1 MNSPISISQRRRR
14 LLQGLAALAVPA
26 AAVGK
31 PPSLGRARV
40 IVVGGGVAGAACARW
55 LRWLAPDLRIVLIEP
70 QATVYSGF
78 FCNTVLAGLNPLP
91 FIARSPAEL
100 GDFRIEVVAASVT
113 GLDVEQRRVHL
124 SDGRRLDGDAV
135 VLAPG
140 VAMRDDAIPGFDSEA
155 MRENPPAWPGGRAEL
170 ALVRDRL
177 LELPHGAVIVVGSP
191 AAPYRCPPGPYE
203 RVSLFAHVLSQVN
216 PRAKILIADAKD
228 SFSKQTLFM
237 EAWARHYSGMIEWIG
252 RQDGGEVRRYDH
264 ATQAVLLAGGDAV
277 AADWAHIIPPQ
288 RAGMLADASGLADRS
303 GWIPVDAADFQVPGT
318 HGIYAV
324 GDAAQVQPM
333 PKSAFAAYNQARSCA
348 QAIVAALG
356 GHAYQP
362 GLLANTCYSMVTPEA
377 AFSVSSL
384 YEVRD
389 GRPRIRNPDHQLSPL
404 IAQEAERRREAR
416 EARALFAH
424 LMRLCYGR

>member
-1 MNSPISISQRRRR
+1 MTSRASISQRRRR
-14 LLQGLAALAVPA
+14 LLQGLAGLAVPS
-26 AAVGK
+26 AAVGR
-31 PPSLGRARV
+31 PPSLSKARV
-40 IVVGGGVAGAACARW
+40 IIVGGGVAGAACARW

-70 QATVYSGF
+70 KATVYSGF
-78 FCNTVLAGLNPLP
+78 FCNTVLAGLNPLS
-91 FIARSPAEL
+91 FIARTPAEL

-113 GLDVEQRRVHL
+113 GLDEQRRRVHL
-124 SDGRRLDGDAV
+124 SDGRRLDGDAI

-140 VAMRDDAIPGFDSEA
+140 IAMRNDAIPGFDAEA
-155 MRENPPAWPGGRAEL
+155 MRENPPAWPGGRNEL
-170 ALVRDRL
+170 ALVRGRL
-177 LELPHGAVIVVGSP
+177 LALPEGAVIVVAPP

-203 RVSLFAHVLSQVN
+203 RVSLFAHVLSKVN

-228 SFSKQTLFM
+228 SFSKQTLFI

-252 RQDGGEVRRYDH
+252 RQDGGEVRRYVH
-264 ATQAVLLAGGDAV
+264 GTQAVQLANGDEI
-277 AADWAHIIPPQ
+277 AADWAHVIPPQ
-288 RAGMLADASGLADRS
+288 SAGTLAEVSGLVDRS
-303 GWIPVDAADFQVPGT
+303 GWIPVDASDFHVPGT
-318 HGIYAV
+318 QGIYAV
-324 GDAAQVQPM
+324 GDAVQVQPM

-348 QAIVAALG
+348 QAIVAVLG

-404 IAQEAERRREAR
+404 IAEQAERRREAR
-416 EARALFAH
+416 EARALFVH